1 MSTDY
6 SILLEQYPEVV
17 SKDQMYKICHISKR
31 KATWLQRILFSLHS
45 VTSNF
50 LSVLMNGFISNNV
63 AMCLLQTI
71 NPPQNGKEF
80 TQ

>member
-1 MSTDY
+1 MSAGVAAA
-6 SILLEQYPEVV
+6 I
-17 SKDQMYKICHISKR
+17 
-31 KATWLQRILFSLHS
+31 KAAIQRILFSLHS